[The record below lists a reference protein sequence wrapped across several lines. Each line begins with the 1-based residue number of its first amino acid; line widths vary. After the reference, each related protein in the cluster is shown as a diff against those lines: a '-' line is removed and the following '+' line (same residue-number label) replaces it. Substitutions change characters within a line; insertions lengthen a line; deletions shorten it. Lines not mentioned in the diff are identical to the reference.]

1 MSVKELILHLV
12 QVILGVFLVR
22 TSWQREPILNRSGTR
37 PLPNQKFWRS
47 AFLIMGLVFI
57 VGGLGSLGLA
67 WYISSSQH
75 GRFLTP

>member
-1 MSVKELILHLV
+1 MSVKELIIHLV
-12 QVILGVFLVR
+12 QMVLGVLFIH
-22 TSWQREPILNRSGTR
+22 TSLQREPILNRSGTY

-47 AFLIMGLVFI
+47 AFLILGLVLI

-75 GRFLTP
+75 GRVFNL